1 MRHTDRGAG
10 YGKLIF
16 ALLIISAV
24 AYCAIKIVPVYV
36 SNYELNDKIR
46 QLAVQATVDHSSAQ
60 GVQDRVVDYAK
71 GLGLPVARENVTVQ
85 VGTVVTINLDYNV
98 PVDLKVYTLNL
109 HFTPSAEN
117 RQI

>member
-1 MRHTDRGAG
+1 MRHSDRGAG

-16 ALLIISAV
+16 ALLVIAVV
-24 AYCAIKIVPVYV
+24 AYCAVKIVPIYV
-36 SNYELNDKIR
+36 ANYELNDKVR
-46 QLAVQATVDHSSAQ
+46 QLAIQATVDHSSAQ
-60 GVQDRVVDYAK
+60 AVQDRVLDYAK
-71 GLGLPVARENVTVQ
+71 DLGLPINRKDVTVQ
-85 VGTVVTINLDYNV
+85 VGNLVTISIDYTV

>member
-10 YGKLIF
+10 NAKLIF
-16 ALLIISAV
+16 VLVVMAV
-24 AYCAIKIVPVYV
+24 AAYCAVKIVPVYV

-46 QLAVQATVDHSSAQ
+46 QLAIQSTVDHSSAQ
-60 GVQDRVVDYAK
+60 AVQDRVLEYAK

-85 VGTVVTINLDYNV
+85 VGNVVTISIDYTV

>member
-1 MRHTDRGAG
+1 MRHSDRGAG

-16 ALLIISAV
+16 ALLVLAAA
-24 AYCAIKIVPVYV
+24 AYCAVKIVPVYV

-46 QLAVQATVDHSSAQ
+46 QLAIQATVDHSSAQ
-60 GVQDRVVDYAK
+60 AVQDKVLDYAK
-71 GLGLPVARENVTVQ
+71 ELGLPIERKDVTVQ
-85 VGTVVTINLDYNV
+85 VGNLVSISIDYTVPI
-98 PVDLKVYTLNL
+98 DLKVYTLNL